1 MEKTKLGKTYN
12 ILIRAAI
19 ILLTLFF
26 IYEQLI
32 HRRDLQTILDFF
44 PGLVGTTDFL
54 IPFLLVLILLP
65 VNLMLE
71 VFKWKILIAKLED
84 ISWWNA
90 TKAVLTGISVS
101 MILPN
106 RVGDYLGRVFVL
118 EKADRL
124 QAVLSTIIGSLAQLI
139 TTILF
144 GLLAVNMFFPAYY
157 GFPDRLSVWIYIG
170 LIIVSLALVV
180 LLIFTFLN
188 FAAFSDVIRRISGRF
203 YQKVEKY
210 AVVFSFY
217 SVTDL
222 MKILGISM
230 MRYLVFSFQFY
241 LLLLAFGLSLP
252 YFTAIMLIGLV
263 YLAMTVIPT
272 IALSELGVRGSV
284 SMFIFAMYLQPI
296 ITWTD
301 DTPLAVFSA
310 SGMLWLI
317 NLAFPALAGL
327 MLVYSLRFFRKIN
340 GDRI

>member
-1 MEKTKLGKTYN
+1 MVFVFPQFQYTHGHQADL
-12 ILIRAAI
+12 AA
-19 ILLTLFF
+19 LLTDQTVTL
-26 IYEQLI
+26 

-44 PGLVGTTDFL
+44 PGLVWSTDFL
-54 IPFLLVLILLP
+54 FPFLLVLFLLP

-71 VFKWKILIAKLED
+71 VYKWKILITKLED

-139 TTILF
+139 TTVLF

-157 GFPDRLSVWIYIG
+157 GFPDKLSVWIYVG
-170 LIIVSLALVV
+170 LIIVSLVLMLLLV
-180 LLIFTFLN
+180 LTFLS
-188 FAAFSDVIRRISGRF
+188 FASFSDVIRRISGRF
-203 YQKVEKY
+203 YEKVEKY
-210 AVVFSFY
+210 AMVFSWY
-217 SVTDL
+217 SLSDL
-222 MKILGISM
+222 LKVLLISI
-230 MRYLVFSFQFY
+230 MRYVVFSFQFY

-252 YFTAIMLIGLV
+252 YFTAVMLIGLV

-284 SMFIFAMYLQPI
+284 SMFIFAMYLKPI

-301 DTPLAVFSA
+301 DIPLAVFSA
-310 SGMLWLI
+310 SGMLWII
-317 NLAFPALAGL
+317 NLAFPALLGL

-340 GDRI
+340 GDRV